1 MQLPARFA
9 TSLLLLLFGFTFI
22 LSATLPTAEIGSW
35 SPGPN
40 MAHARA
46 NASAVVLDDG
56 SLFVSGGDGANGPL
70 ASAEI
75 FSSGSFSS
83 AGSMSVAR
91 SHHASVQLQDGR
103 VLVTGGNTTGGGV
116 SNQAEIFDPADGS
129 WSRTLAKQGA
139 LVDCPGSR
147 RKSGAAVPCLIVRGV
162 AGGGCNPRRLGDR
175 AGLADNHPSGRGS
188 TPSTPAVDDDPP
200 AAGFVRGE
208 RGRSRAPGRSSARSN
223 RKINSPVRSRRNAGS

>member
-9 TSLLLLLFGFTFI
+9 TSLLLILFGFTFI

-40 MAHARA
+40 MAHVRA

-75 FSSGSFSS
+75 FASGSFSS

-103 VLVTGGNTTGGGV
+103 VLVTGGITTGGGA

-129 WSRTLAKQGA
+129 WS
-139 LVDCPGSR
+139 P
-147 RKSGAAVPCLIVRGV
+147 
-162 AGGGCNPRRLGDR
+162 AGDLQD
-175 AGLADNHPSGRGS
+175 
-188 TPSTPAVDDDPP
+188 
-200 AAGFVRGE
+200 
-208 RGRSRAPGRSSARSN
+208 ARSGHTSSLLKD
-223 RKINSPVRSRRNAGS
+223 RSVLIDGVSVSPRWLSWLDSYR